1 MLTRNRFLVI
11 LLALFLLAGSGMTL
25 AALVIPNAKTLL
37 TQSLE
42 SLTDIREGH
51 LVAEFELDSPQ
62 QTAAGSLEAWG
73 KLDAGPDGEPAF
85 RVTILTASEPGLV
98 GLTAVSDGSQFWL
111 YHPAENKVVTGNWA
125 DLKEQ
130 AAALAAD
137 HDHDWDS
144 HDWDRQEWADRW
156 DDWEGGF
163 APDFAFDWEE
173 IDFPETAEEAVA
185 MLLDYFNASRT
196 GTADIGDN
204 RAHVIRLVPI
214 ADQMPAEV
222 RAAGGYLNVWVR
234 TGDSAPLGLE
244 YVQGVPGSFRLA
256 ATTLTLNEALPDEI
270 FTFAIPDGAEV
281 VPFDELE
288 MPDKENATAEFEP
301 LTLTTLPE
309 GTVELETAVIR
320 GATVTRYQL
329 DGAEFYLAQGPAT
342 AAADLFGG
350 ERGEALTVRGQA
362 ATLYLENDG
371 DRLLLTWRENGVTLW
386 LGGQLNLEQALALA
400 DALE

>member
-1 MLTRNRFLVI
+1 MLTRNRFFVLF
-11 LLALFLLAGSGMTL
+11 LALFLLAGSGVTL
-25 AALVIPNAKTLL
+25 AALVIPNAQTLL

-42 SLTDIREGH
+42 SLTDVREGH

-62 QTAAGSLEAWG
+62 QTASGSLEAWG

-85 RVTILTASEPGLV
+85 RVTVLTASEPALT

-111 YHPAENKVVTGNWA
+111 YHPTENKVIIGNWA
-125 DLKEQ
+125 DLKEEM
-130 AAALAAD
+130 AARAAD
-137 HDHDWDS
+137 HDHDWDNR
-144 HDWDRQEWADRW
+144 DWDSQDWNDRW
-156 DDWEGGF
+156 EDLDSDF
-163 APDFAFDWEE
+163 SPDFAFDWEA

-185 MLLDYFNASRT
+185 MLLDYFDASRT
-196 GTADIGDN
+196 GTTDIGDS

-234 TGDSAPLGLE
+234 SSDSAPLGLE

-256 ATTLTLNEALPDEI
+256 AMTLTLNQGLPDDI
-270 FTFAIPDGAEV
+270 FTFTVPDGAEIIS
-281 VPFDELE
+281 FDELE
-288 MPDKENATAEFEP
+288 MPDKEKATAEFEP
-301 LTLTTLPE
+301 LTLTELPAGTL
-309 GTVELETAVIR
+309 ELETAVIR

-329 DGAEFYLAQGPAT
+329 DNAEFYLAQGPAT

-362 ATLYLENDG
+362 ATLYSENDG

-386 LGGQLNLEQALALA
+386 LGGQLSLEQALALA

>member
-1 MLTRNRFLVI
+1 MLTRNRLFI
-11 LLALFLLAGSGMTL
+11 ALLALFLLAGSGMTL
-25 AALVIPNAKTLL
+25 AAMVIPNAQTLL

-42 SLTDIREGH
+42 SLTDIGEGH
-51 LVAEFELDSPQ
+51 LVAEFELDSLQ
-62 QTAAGSLEAWG
+62 QTASGSLEAWG
-73 KLDAGPDGEPAF
+73 KLNAGPDGEPAF
-85 RVTILTASEPGLV
+85 RITILTASEPGLA

-130 AAALAAD
+130 AAAYAAD

-144 HDWDRQEWADRW
+144 HDWDNREWADRW

-163 APDFAFDWEE
+163 APDFEIDWEE
-173 IDFPETAEEAVA
+173 IEFPETTEEAVA
-185 MLLDYFNASRT
+185 MLLDYFDASRT
-196 GTADIGDN
+196 GTADIGDS

-214 ADQMPAEV
+214 ADQMPAEI

-234 TGDSAPLGLE
+234 TSDSAPLGLE
-244 YVQGVPGSFRLA
+244 YEQGVPGSFRLA
-256 ATTLTLNEALPDEI
+256 ATTLSLNEALPDDI
-270 FTFAIPDGAEV
+270 FTFVVPDGV
-281 VPFDELE
+281 KVIPFNELE
-288 MPDKENATAEFEP
+288 MPDREKATAEFEP

-309 GTVELETAVIR
+309 GTVELETAVVR

-350 ERGEALTVRGQA
+350 ERGEALTVRDQA
-362 ATLYLENDG
+362 ATLYQENEG

-386 LGGQLNLEQALALA
+386 LGGQLSLEQALALA

>member
-1 MLTRNRFLVI
+1 MLTRNRFFVI
-11 LLALFLLAGSGMTL
+11 FLALFLLAGSGVTL
-25 AALVIPNAKTLL
+25 AALAIPNAQTLL
-37 TQSLE
+37 THSLE
-42 SLTDIREGH
+42 SLTDVREGH

-62 QTAAGSLEAWG
+62 QTASGSLEAWG

-85 RVTILTASEPGLV
+85 RVTVLTTSEPALT

-111 YHPAENKVVTGNWA
+111 YHPTENKVITGNWA
-125 DLKEQ
+125 DLKEEM
-130 AAALAAD
+130 AARAAD
-137 HDHDWDS
+137 HDYDWDNRDWDS
-144 HDWDRQEWADRW
+144 QDWNERWEDRDS
-156 DDWEGGF
+156 DF
-163 APDFAFDWEE
+163 SPDFAFDWEE

-185 MLLDYFNASRT
+185 MLLDYFDASRT
-196 GTADIGDN
+196 GTADIGDS

-234 TGDSAPLGLE
+234 TSDSAPLGLE

-256 ATTLTLNEALPDEI
+256 AMTLTLNQGLSDDI
-270 FTFAIPDGAEV
+270 FTFTIPDGAEII
-281 VPFDELE
+281 PFDELE
-288 MPDKENATAEFEP
+288 MPDKEQATAEFEL
-301 LTLTTLPE
+301 LTLTELPA

-320 GATVTRYQL
+320 GATITRYQL
-329 DGAEFYLAQGPAT
+329 DNAEFYLAQGPAT

-362 ATLYLENDG
+362 ATLYSENDG

-386 LGGQLNLEQALALA
+386 LGGQLSLEQALALA
-400 DALE
+400 DDLE